1 MHYMRLSE
9 LNEGQKR
16 VLRKL
21 LMLTDLVKFAKESPL
36 ANENEQVMKDAY
48 DLVESTKKIEVEPT
62 QNSNS

>member
-9 LNEGQKR
+9 LNEDQKR

-48 DLVESTKKIEVEPT
+48 DLVESTKKIEVEST